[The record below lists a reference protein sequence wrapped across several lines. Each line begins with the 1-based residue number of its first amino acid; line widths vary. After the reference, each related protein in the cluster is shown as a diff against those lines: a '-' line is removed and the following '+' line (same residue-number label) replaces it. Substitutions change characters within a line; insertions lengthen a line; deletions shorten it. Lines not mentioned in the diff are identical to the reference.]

1 MAYGRKWRPSKTA
14 KREFA
19 QKMDEVRTFCD
30 DNGITYSHS
39 MDSFYFSIDGKEYR
53 VSNHSVESSN
63 AGAFDEMGNK
73 VRELYHEN
81 GRENDVTYIHAGK
94 TRIKEIYMDLKNGHE
109 LNGRG
114 FRKEEQDAI

>member
-1 MAYGRKWRPSKTA
+1 MAYGRKWRPSKSA

-19 QKMDEVRTFCD
+19 EKMDNVRTFCD
-30 DNGITYSHS
+30 ENRIQYSHS
-39 MDSFYFSIDGKEYR
+39 MDSFYFILDGKEYR

-63 AGAFDEMGNK
+63 AGAYDSMGNK

-81 GRENDVTYIHAGK
+81 GRENDVTYIHASK
-94 TRIKEIYMDLKNGHE
+94 TRIIEIYTDLKNGYN

-114 FRKEEQDAI
+114 CRV